1 MGGVVFHENFKNMMD
16 ALPGKIRSYV
26 HTIPRGIHAPVVKHL
41 LPDINVGDIF
51 CQWLY

>member
-16 ALPGKIRSYV
+16 ALLGKIRSYV